1 MSDNTDGKST
11 NTPNI
16 TEIND
21 PKQLTTVYKKNGS
34 FDQRRKLL
42 LEDFKKSETHSNLLL
57 KLKLMVEN
65 KIKNDPSILMKNKGK
80 MGALIQGA
88 IINDHM
94 QQKSV
99 NSKNDNSLL
108 SIVDKDIQ
116 EKIIDSPEFHKE
128 LKDELKNTKR
138 ILLGISDEEYAK
150 QLEEEQRQRELELE
164 EMKKQDTERELA
176 YKNNFKV
183 KNLSANHKVTKAP
196 RFNFSSNRNSER
208 HFRDNYQSP
217 TNETSNNSNKN
228 NANNSNTTNTN
239 TNNNNSAGEDNKQKQ
254 NVLYLMY

>member
-1 MSDNTDGKST
+1 MSDKPETDKS
-11 NTPNI
+11 I
-16 TEIND
+16 TEVND

-34 FDQRRKLL
+34 FDHRRKLL
-42 LEDFKKSETHSNLLL
+42 LEDFKKSETHSNLIL

-80 MGALIQGA
+80 MGALIQGG

-116 EKIIDSPEFHKE
+116 VKIIDSPEFHTELSNE
-128 LKDELKNTKR
+128 LKDIKR
-138 ILLGISDEEYAK
+138 VLLGISDENYAK
-150 QLEEEQRQRELELE
+150 QIDEEKRQKELELE
-164 EMKKQDTERELA
+164 EIKKQNAEKELA

-183 KNLSANHKVTKAP
+183 KTLNNSHRVTKAP
-196 RFNFSSNRNSER
+196 RFNFPGSRNNER
-208 HFRDNYQSP
+208 HSRDGNNNYDI
-217 TNETSNNSNKN
+217 TSNSGTNTADGTNDDKKQNKN
-228 NANNSNTTNTN
+228 
-239 TNNNNSAGEDNKQKQ
+239 
-254 NVLYLMY
+254 VPYLMY